1 MKFFSDLLE
10 IFDSE
15 NAAGLSKSIGIVVAR
30 VQNNELSDE
39 EKKEELRNQLLELLN
54 DEMETLLSTLD
65 DEDEAGKL
73 RIENRGLV
81 FRRVLEDSQ
90 VEIFSAPTS
99 NAILGD
105 KQKMQI
111 LNMIEKLQYMK
122 MNDTVTKETL
132 GFRVL
137 IEEQIIPKIMVRY
150 SKY

>member
-1 MKFFSDLLE
+1 MKLGNCAS
-10 IFDSE
+10 
-15 NAAGLSKSIGIVVAR
+15 
-30 VQNNELSDE
+30 
-39 EKKEELRNQLLELLN
+39 
-54 DEMETLLSTLD
+54 
-65 DEDEAGKL
+65 
-73 RIENRGLV
+73 RIEGWC
-81 FRRVLEDSQ
+81 FAEDSQ

-99 NAILGD
+99 NAIFLGD

-137 IEEQIIPKIMVRY
+137 IEEQIIPKIIVRY